1 MKFREELSR
10 IFNKWSTN
18 YFTDANTR
26 LQKYST
32 NNQQIIG
39 LRIWDPTAGCGRA
52 GPASALAESCG
63 PPGLRLTSKATS
75 WKTWTWSEPEALT
88 TDSELKSVRVRR
100 RGPCCNVRVTGMRRR
115 AVQPG
120 LLALPHRGTVTGLSC
135 QWHHHR
141 VIRVR
146 ATDRDRRVRR
156 PASSAAVWYWI
167 TVRVTHDHSITARRY
182 PEVSVGDCDWRSAQ
196 LFYIACYVLCGN
208 ASLLSTST
216 RRRSSVPSICW
227 GTAAAA
233 AAASRRPTSAKKASI
248 EKSSPPLAWLAV
260 MRIRKKWLEIFNQN

>member
-75 WKTWTWSEPEALT
+75 WKTWTWSEPESLT

-156 PASSAAVWYWI
+156 PAAKRASRVIMPAAQRSVRSAVPVRPVTLSHGGLGSSESSPRPSPLTSNRGRGQLRPGSGQELQWNHPNFDWALKLTGKWRTHIPCSALDRVPPAGPDRSPSHSGSAAW
-167 TVRVTHDHSITARRY
+167 
-182 PEVSVGDCDWRSAQ
+182 AQ
-196 LFYIACYVLCGN
+196 WHY
-208 ASLLSTST
+208 
-216 RRRSSVPSICW
+216 
-227 GTAAAA
+227 
-233 AAASRRPTSAKKASI
+233 
-248 EKSSPPLAWLAV
+248 
-260 MRIRKKWLEIFNQN
+260 